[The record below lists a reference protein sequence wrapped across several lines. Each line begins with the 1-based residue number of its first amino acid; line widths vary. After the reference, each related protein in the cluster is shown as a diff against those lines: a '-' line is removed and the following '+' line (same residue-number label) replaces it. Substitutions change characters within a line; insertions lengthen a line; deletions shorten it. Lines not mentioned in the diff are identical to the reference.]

1 MAGGG
6 VMKARDPSA
15 TQVVFEGDGYVVISK
30 PAGVLSVPG
39 KGEENQRSVVSWCRE
54 RYPLATG
61 PIVVHRLD
69 MDTSGLLVLGLTAQ
83 CQRALSMQFEAR
95 SVQKAYTAVV
105 LGRVAAM
112 SGVVDLPIRADIDR
126 RPIQIVDLVH
136 GRPAITRF
144 YVMGFEPDATWLR
157 LEPITGRTHQLRVH
171 CAERCIGGLA
181 SVARGAGGQELAVGE
196 PGHPILGDVLYG
208 PSDRPHAAERLML
221 HASELAFDD
230 PKTGH
235 RVRVA
240 SAPRF

>member
-6 VMKARDPSA
+6 AMKARDPSA
-15 TQVVFEGDGYVVISK
+15 TQVVFEGDGYVVIDK
-30 PAGVLSVPG
+30 PPGVLSVPG

-54 RYPLATG
+54 RYPAATG

-69 MDTSGLLVLGLTAQ
+69 MDTSGLLVLGLTADA
-83 CQRALSMQFEAR
+83 QRSLSMQFEAR
-95 SVQKAYTAVV
+95 SVEKAYVAVV

-112 SGVVDLPIRADIDR
+112 SGVVDLPIRADLDR
-126 RPIQIVDLVH
+126 RPMQIVDLVQ
-136 GRPAITRF
+136 GRPAVTRF
-144 YVMGFEPDATWLR
+144 CVLGFEPDATWLR

-171 CAERCIGGLA
+171 CAERCVGGLA
-181 SVARGAGGQELAVGE
+181 SVARGGGGQELAAAE